1 MSNCDNMFTN
11 YNYINDNVIPNNNPK
26 KTCSCNYREPF
37 ANYNAKG
44 DIIGYYWYFGNTL
57 TLDFNIT
64 GEVVFFPRVVFS
76 IVIVFMSRWIPFSI
90 PFDGILRQTT

>member
-44 DIIGYYWYFGNTL
+44 DIIGYYWYFGNTV

-64 GEVVFFPRVVFS
+64 GEVVIEDGS
-76 IVIVFMSRWIPFSI
+76 IVYKASGEIGRAHV
-90 PFDGILRQTT
+90 